1 MKENRV
7 HQRCIAAG
15 LKYISKNEDFD
26 HVIIMDADGEDRPE
40 ELTSLFN
47 KSKENP
53 SKTVTLNRK
62 KRSEG
67 PWFKFLYEIYCILI
81 NLFAMK
87 KIRFGNYSL
96 LNSRHINK
104 IYDNSISYQINQL
117 KKKNDVFL
125 IAHSYQTPDI
135 VYGVADSV
143 SDSYSLSKAARDAPQ
158 QTILFSSVRFMAE
171 TAKIV
176 SPHKTVLHPSP
187 EAGCTLSDSI
197 TAEDVRE
204 LKSRYPGVPVACYI
218 NTSAEVKAEVD
229 VCVTSSN
236 YLRICEKLP
245 GDRLI
250 FVPDQLMGK
259 HLAEYLAGRKE
270 VINYD
275 GECYVHATFTGEKIR
290 SWRERTAEQG
300 IELQVLSHPECDA
313 DVIAESDIVGSS
325 EVLREEALRLG
336 SEGKSDIMLITEC
349 GTADRVRAES
359 ENDLNLIGTCV
370 MCRYMKMTQLEDIL
384 QALRDPRPEQI
395 IELNEEIIQRA
406 QRSLDE
412 MFRLA
417 E

>member
-1 MKENRV
+1 MQMPSVPLPRGYLTPKLYSEEEIQAEAERLQQVINQGTLWDIEICRT
-7 HQRCIAAG
+7 IA
-15 LKYISKNEDFD
+15 
-26 HVIIMDADGEDRPE
+26 P
-40 ELTSLFN
+40 LTL
-47 KSKENP
+47 E
-53 SKTVTLNRK
+53 
-62 KRSEG
+62 
-67 PWFKFLYEIYCILI
+67 
-81 NLFAMK
+81 
-87 KIRFGNYSL
+87 
-96 LNSRHINK
+96 
-104 IYDNSISYQINQL
+104 INQL
-117 KKKNDVFL
+117 KREKDVFL

-143 SDSYSLSKAARDAPQ
+143 SDSYSLSKAARDATQ

-197 TAEDVRE
+197 TAQDVRN
-204 LKSRYPGVPVACYI
+204 LKARYPGVPVACYI

-245 GDRLI
+245 GDRII

-259 HLAEYLAGRKE
+259 HLAEHLAGHKE
-270 VINYD
+270 VINYH

-290 SWRERTAEQG
+290 SWRERTSEQG

-313 DVIAESDIVGSS
+313 DVIAESDVVGSS

-359 ENDLNLIGTCV
+359 ENELNLIGTCV

-384 QALRDPRPEQI
+384 QALRDPHPDQI
-395 IELNEEIIQRA
+395 VELDEEIILRA
-406 QRSLDE
+406 QHSLEE

>member
-1 MKENRV
+1 MSMQMPTAPLPRGSVMTKSYSEDQIEAEALRLREAIRQV
-7 HQRCIAAG
+7 GLWDLETCRTIAPLTLEINE
-15 LKYISKNEDFD
+15 LKS
-26 HVIIMDADGEDRPE
+26 
-40 ELTSLFN
+40 
-47 KSKENP
+47 
-53 SKTVTLNRK
+53 
-62 KRSEG
+62 
-67 PWFKFLYEIYCILI
+67 
-81 NLFAMK
+81 
-87 KIRFGNYSL
+87 
-96 LNSRHINK
+96 
-104 IYDNSISYQINQL
+104 Q
-117 KKKNDVFL
+117 NDVFL

-143 SDSYSLSKAARDAPQ
+143 SDSYTLSKAARDAPQ

-176 SPHKTVLHPSP
+176 SPHKIVLHPSP
-187 EAGCTLSDSI
+187 EAGCTLADSI

-204 LKSRYPGVPVACYI
+204 LKSKYPGVPVACYI

-236 YLRICEKLP
+236 YLRICEGLP

-250 FVPDQLMGK
+250 FVPDRLMGK
-259 HLAEYLAGRKE
+259 HLTEYLAGRKE

-290 SWRERTAEQG
+290 SWRERTAAQG
-300 IELQVLSHPECDA
+300 IDLKVLSHPECDA
-313 DVIAESDIVGSS
+313 DVIAESDVVGSS
-325 EVLREEALRLG
+325 EALMDEAIRLG
-336 SEGKSDIMLITEC
+336 EEGSPDIMLITEC
-349 GTADRVRAES
+349 GTADRIRAET
-359 ENDLNLIGTCV
+359 ENELNLIGTCV

-395 IELNEEIIQRA
+395 IELNADVIERA
-406 QRSLDE
+406 SRSLDE

>member
-1 MKENRV
+1 MSMQMPTAPLPRGSVMTKSYSEDQIEAEALRLREAIR
-7 HQRCIAAG
+7 QAG
-15 LKYISKNEDFD
+15 LWDLETCRTIAPLTLEINE
-26 HVIIMDADGEDRPE
+26 
-40 ELTSLFN
+40 
-47 KSKENP
+47 
-53 SKTVTLNRK
+53 
-62 KRSEG
+62 
-67 PWFKFLYEIYCILI
+67 
-81 NLFAMK
+81 
-87 KIRFGNYSL
+87 
-96 LNSRHINK
+96 
-104 IYDNSISYQINQL
+104 L
-117 KKKNDVFL
+117 KAQNDVFL

-143 SDSYSLSKAARDAPQ
+143 SDSYTLSKAARDAPQ

-187 EAGCTLSDSI
+187 EAGCTLADSI

-204 LKSRYPGVPVACYI
+204 LKSKYPGVPVACYI

-236 YLRICEKLP
+236 YLRICERLP

-250 FVPDQLMGK
+250 FVPDRLMGK
-259 HLAEYLAGRKE
+259 HLTEYLAGQKE
-270 VINYD
+270 VIKYD

-290 SWRERTAEQG
+290 SWRERTAAQG
-300 IELQVLSHPECDA
+300 IDLKVLSHPECDA
-313 DVIAESDIVGSS
+313 DVIAESDVVGSS
-325 EVLREEALRLG
+325 EALMDEAIRLG
-336 SEGKSDIMLITEC
+336 EEGSPDIMLITEC
-349 GTADRVRAES
+349 GTADRIRAET
-359 ENDLNLIGTCV
+359 ENELNLIGTCV

-395 IELNEEIIQRA
+395 IELDADVIERA
-406 QRSLDE
+406 SRSLDE

>member
-1 MKENRV
+1 MSMQMPTAPLPRGSLMTKSYSEDQIEAEALRLREAIRQV
-7 HQRCIAAG
+7 GLWDLETCRTIAPLTLEINE
-15 LKYISKNEDFD
+15 LKS
-26 HVIIMDADGEDRPE
+26 
-40 ELTSLFN
+40 
-47 KSKENP
+47 
-53 SKTVTLNRK
+53 
-62 KRSEG
+62 
-67 PWFKFLYEIYCILI
+67 
-81 NLFAMK
+81 
-87 KIRFGNYSL
+87 
-96 LNSRHINK
+96 
-104 IYDNSISYQINQL
+104 Q
-117 KKKNDVFL
+117 NDVFL

-143 SDSYSLSKAARDAPQ
+143 SDSYTLSKAARDAPQ

-187 EAGCTLSDSI
+187 EAGCTLADSI

-204 LKSRYPGVPVACYI
+204 LKSKYPGVPVACYI

-236 YLRICEKLP
+236 YLRICERLP

-250 FVPDQLMGK
+250 FVPDRLMGK
-259 HLAEYLAGRKE
+259 HLTEYLAGRKE

-290 SWRERTAEQG
+290 SWRERTAAQG
-300 IELQVLSHPECDA
+300 IDLKVLSHPECDA
-313 DVIAESDIVGSS
+313 DVIAESDVVGSS
-325 EVLREEALRLG
+325 EALMDEAIRLG
-336 SEGKSDIMLITEC
+336 EEGSPDIMLITEC
-349 GTADRVRAES
+349 GTADRIRAET
-359 ENDLNLIGTCV
+359 ENELNLIGTCV

-395 IELNEEIIQRA
+395 IELNADVIERA
-406 QRSLDE
+406 SRSLDE

>member
-1 MKENRV
+1 MSMQMPTAPLPRGSLMTKSYSEDQIEAEALRLREAIR
-7 HQRCIAAG
+7 QAG
-15 LKYISKNEDFD
+15 LWDLETCRTIAPLTLEINE
-26 HVIIMDADGEDRPE
+26 
-40 ELTSLFN
+40 L
-47 KSKENP
+47 KS
-53 SKTVTLNRK
+53 
-62 KRSEG
+62 
-67 PWFKFLYEIYCILI
+67 
-81 NLFAMK
+81 
-87 KIRFGNYSL
+87 
-96 LNSRHINK
+96 
-104 IYDNSISYQINQL
+104 Q
-117 KKKNDVFL
+117 NDVFL

-143 SDSYSLSKAARDAPQ
+143 SDSYTLSKAARDAPQ

-187 EAGCTLSDSI
+187 EAGCTLADSI

-204 LKSRYPGVPVACYI
+204 LKSKYPGVPVACYI

-236 YLRICEKLP
+236 YLRICERLP

-250 FVPDQLMGK
+250 FVPDRLMGK
-259 HLAEYLAGRKE
+259 HLTEYLAGRKE

-290 SWRERTAEQG
+290 SWRERTAAQG
-300 IELQVLSHPECDA
+300 IDLKVLSHPECDA
-313 DVIAESDIVGSS
+313 DVIAESDVVGSS
-325 EVLREEALRLG
+325 EALMDEAIRLG
-336 SEGKSDIMLITEC
+336 EEGSPDIMLITEC
-349 GTADRVRAES
+349 GTADRIRAET
-359 ENDLNLIGTCV
+359 ENELNLIGTCV

-395 IELNEEIIQRA
+395 IELNADVIERA
-406 QRSLDE
+406 SRSLDE

>member
-1 MKENRV
+1 MTMQMPSVPLPRGYLTPKLYSEEEIQAEAERLQQVINQGTLWDIEACRT
-7 HQRCIAAG
+7 IA
-15 LKYISKNEDFD
+15 
-26 HVIIMDADGEDRPE
+26 P
-40 ELTSLFN
+40 LTL
-47 KSKENP
+47 E
-53 SKTVTLNRK
+53 
-62 KRSEG
+62 
-67 PWFKFLYEIYCILI
+67 
-81 NLFAMK
+81 
-87 KIRFGNYSL
+87 
-96 LNSRHINK
+96 
-104 IYDNSISYQINQL
+104 INQL
-117 KKKNDVFL
+117 KREKDVFL

-143 SDSYSLSKAARDAPQ
+143 SDSYSLSKAARDATQ

-197 TAEDVRE
+197 TAQDVRN
-204 LKSRYPGVPVACYI
+204 LKARYPGVPVACYI

-245 GDRLI
+245 GDRII

-259 HLAEYLAGRKE
+259 HLAEHLAGHKE
-270 VINYD
+270 VINYH

-290 SWRERTAEQG
+290 SWRERTSEQG

-313 DVIAESDIVGSS
+313 DVIAESDVVGSS

-359 ENDLNLIGTCV
+359 ENELNLIGTCV

-384 QALRDPRPEQI
+384 QALRDPHPDQI
-395 IELNEEIIQRA
+395 VELDEEIILRA
-406 QRSLDE
+406 QHSLEE